1 MTCHDS
7 WWAPRSIPHH
17 PSRRLSTLLAASAFL
32 RPKRPSASSKTRIAS
47 MERACG
53 SLTSSSHPEGLGKSM
68 GNPLKI
74 TIDMEV
80 LIGKS
85 WKEMGNVHNFPKLCL
100 FTGGYLICPGL
111 QLFHLFCACDTQKS
125 KRFAIWYS
133 SHPWNDSEHAD
144 PHRMPVRIWGL
155 AKYKHWNILKCWEV
169 VLIASSER

>member
-74 TIDMEV
+74 TIEMEV

-100 FTGGYLICPGL
+100 FTGGYIL
-111 QLFHLFCACDTQKS
+111 
-125 KRFAIWYS
+125 
-133 SHPWNDSEHAD
+133 
-144 PHRMPVRIWGL
+144 RIGCVCL
-155 AKYKHWNILKCWEV
+155 WNISIFLADDEPKKCWFVV
-169 VLIASSER
+169 VLLEGVGLYYPKKKRDLGVLTRLKTNTEV